1 MPCSLLRHLEC
12 SSPFSIITYLE
23 ILPKRTKYSWGY
35 RQLDDWHDDLHFKSE
50 TAWRGSGKSSM
61 QQPNAFF
68 LAYSPL
74 IIPCFDVVRVYLH
87 RVRNGKNPFLPDKN
101 HIHHKMLAVGMRQRT
116 VMIAIVLVS
125 VCFTLCNILLSRYIN
140 VTLLLILN
148 IFIWTLGNLWLTR
161 RIHIAHFEL

>member
-1 MPCSLLRHLEC
+1 MGDTGSLTIGMMTC
-12 SSPFSIITYLE
+12 
-23 ILPKRTKYSWGY
+23 ILSLKL
-35 RQLDDWHDDLHFKSE
+35 LD
-50 TAWRGSGKSSM
+50 GVPVNPSM

-101 HIHHKMLAVGMRQRT
+101 HIHHKMLAVGIRQRT
-116 VMIAIVLVS
+116 AMIIIVLVS

-140 VTLLLILN
+140 VTLLLILD

-161 RIHIAHFEL
+161 RIHIVHSKL

>member
-1 MPCSLLRHLEC
+1 MGDTGSLTIGMMTC
-12 SSPFSIITYLE
+12 
-23 ILPKRTKYSWGY
+23 ILSLKLLNGFPVNP
-35 RQLDDWHDDLHFKSE
+35 
-50 TAWRGSGKSSM
+50 SM
-61 QQPNAFF
+61 QQPNDFF

-101 HIHHKMLAVGMRQRT
+101 HIHHKMLAIGMKQRT
-116 VMIAIVLVS
+116 AMITIVLIS

-140 VTLLLILN
+140 VTLLLVLD

-161 RIHIAHFEL
+161 RIHIAHSKL